1 MLCDTVVL
9 LAFDSATQGG
19 EGSARAIYQ
28 IQEALNRESM
38 KTHNKNL
45 VLWTL
50 ALTLSS
56 LCILAGC
63 ANDSVETKSS
73 SPAKATVPL
82 TADQVEMLEVAAKGN
97 NARIKELLDK
107 GVDVNMRGNDSNTPI
122 MEAGYAGHIDTVKFL
137 LDHGADLSAKK
148 KDGATTM
155 ALSGRTKNVVDLLK
169 SVVALVDAAGKGD
182 NEMLKG
188 LIDKGTPLNGL
199 DENGNSALAAASYAG
214 KTDTVKLLLEKGA
227 NPNIKKA
234 DGETPLTL
242 ATAQKHADIVAL
254 LNAAIAKQPK
264 ATPAAPTAKGTP
276 AAK

>member
-1 MLCDTVVL
+1 
-9 LAFDSATQGG
+9 
-19 EGSARAIYQ
+19 
-28 IQEALNRESM
+28 
-38 KTHNKNL
+38 
-45 VLWTL
+45 
-50 ALTLSS
+50 
-56 LCILAGC
+56 
-63 ANDSVETKSS
+63 
-73 SPAKATVPL
+73 
-82 TADQVEMLEVAAKGN
+82 
-97 NARIKELLDK
+97 
-107 GVDVNMRGNDSNTPI
+107 MRGNDSNTPI
-122 MEAGYAGHIDTVKFL
+122 MEAGYAGHIDTVKLL

-148 KDGATTM
+148 KDGATTI

-242 ATAQKHADIVAL
+242 ATAQKHADIVHCL
-254 LNAAIAKQPK
+254 MPQSPNSRRLHQPRLQPREHQPLSNRS
-264 ATPAAPTAKGTP
+264 AGILPAVWRYKHVDKTSQAR
-276 AAK
+276 